1 MVPQELIHYIMKKYL
16 LLLLVVALSFT
27 TAFAADEST
36 ITIKTS
42 KPVGTTVS
50 LDAYT
55 ASKDEAFTVDW
66 GDGEE
71 KIYNVDPNGWGYSRR
86 IKTEIKGGT
95 ITIKG
100 KLVNFDLT
108 EAGITSVDI
117 HGQTALKVINLKE
130 NEIATFK
137 QDGMPALTELNLRD
151 NKLTTFSG
159 TGMTSLKTLNLQ
171 GNQLDSH
178 EFDITDASTTL
189 TDLTVSNNGD
199 KFITLNLMAFTA
211 LEYFYCDDNPE
222 FTTAV
227 FADNNA
233 NIKKISMNNC
243 HVMHFYSC
251 TFPNLYSLNLSNNA
265 LLDLEEGNYPK
276 LSTLSIDHNYL
287 TALDVTR
294 FPKLESLYCGNNNI
308 TLLNVGNNPGL
319 LSLNCDSLGI
329 TKLDISNNK
338 DLAYLSVNGTKLTQ
352 LDIRGKRSITTL
364 NISNTA
370 IRYIDLEDQYSLRD
384 FRARNTQCEFFYFN
398 YVNPWGR
405 FNYVDIRD
413 NKKMTGNSMNFTLH
427 TIPQAYSDY
436 SNSLLIAGSNGE
448 TADTEYATSQ
458 DMKWKCDV
466 TGDGTA
472 KNEAVKVTVDGTD
485 TGERVSGKGE
495 FGGIT
500 FEQEYDFTKYSTT
513 GGTFTVSQWDGAY
526 FQQLADVTTSAK
538 AGVAIHITPTP
549 AEGYVYDGV
558 IVNGEKIQEEWFVVN
573 GEATI
578 KPVFRGADRKI
589 TFTAPAGQ
597 TLSFAVAVQKGAD
610 KKVQVDWGSGAKME
624 YDVSDTNYTRLDGTA
639 ETVAESGATESTVT
653 IYGDVDAL
661 NLESFGEYGEMM
673 GIWNNKVSSIDLTN
687 NDLLIALNLYMN
699 PIKTLDV
706 TNQTGLQELDCSY
719 CELTELDVTK
729 NTKLLSLQCYGNEL
743 TTLDLSK
750 LPELLE
756 LNARVNKL
764 TGVDF
769 TNNPKL
775 QVVNVTNNE
784 LSTIDVAHLTDL
796 VSLEAAGNKLTTLD
810 VSKNTQLQV
819 LGVGNNKLTEL
830 NLDNNTALRSLLFND
845 NSIQILDLSK
855 LTELRQIDCGGN
867 NMTACDLNQFYKD
880 LPQYPE
886 LTKDEQ
892 EALKGASLTI
902 LTGTEETPNDAA
914 GSDTSIASD
923 KGWSVSMEG
932 NGSGCDITWIY
943 IGKTENGTIALKDA
957 EGNDIQSGDKVKR
970 NSPISLIATP
980 DKGYVLDKVLVNG
993 KAVEGTEFKIS
1004 RISTVTATFDI
1015 ASAIDAATINDA
1027 NVTTANG
1034 SIIVSL
1040 PEGALAEVF
1049 SLDGTR
1055 ICSLAAGTSI
1065 IPVADGTYIVRTK
1078 NGADLK
1084 TMKVSVK

>member
-159 TGMTSLKTLNLQ
+159 TGMTSLNKLNLQ

-178 EFDITDASTTL
+178 EFDITDASATL
-189 TDLTVSNNGD
+189 TDLTVSDNGD

-294 FPKLESLYCGNNNI
+294 FPKLASLYCGNNNI

-352 LDIRGKRSITTL
+352 LDIRGKRAITTL

-398 YVNPWGR
+398 YINPWGR

-513 GGTFTVSQWDGAY
+513 GGTFTVSQWTGAY

-819 LGVGNNKLTEL
+819 LGVGNNQLTEL
-830 NLDNNTALRSLLFND
+830 NLDNNKALRSLLFND

-892 EALKGASLTI
+892 EAMKGASLTI
-902 LTGTEETPNDAA
+902 LTGTEKTPNDAA

-1027 NVTTANG
+1027 SVSTANG

>member
-159 TGMTSLKTLNLQ
+159 TGMTSLNKLNLQ

-178 EFDITDASTTL
+178 EFDITDASATL
-189 TDLTVSNNGD
+189 TELTVSDNGD

-294 FPKLESLYCGNNNI
+294 FPKLASLYCGNNNI

-319 LSLNCDSLGI
+319 LSLNCDSLDI
-329 TKLDISNNK
+329 KKLDISNNK

-398 YVNPWGR
+398 YINPWGR

-436 SNSLLIAGSNGE
+436 SNSLLISGSNGE

-513 GGTFTVSQWDGAY
+513 GGTFTVSQWTGAY

-775 QVVNVTNNE
+775 QVLNVTNNE

-819 LGVGNNKLTEL
+819 LGVGNNQLTEL
-830 NLDNNTALRSLLFND
+830 NLDNNKALRSLLFND

-902 LTGTEETPNDAA
+902 LTGTEKTPNDAA

-957 EGNDIQSGDKVKR
+957 DGNDIQSGDKVKR

-1027 NVTTANG
+1027 SVTTANG

>member
-108 EAGITSVDI
+108 EAGITAVDI

-159 TGMTSLKTLNLQ
+159 TGMTSLNKLNLQ

-178 EFDITDASTTL
+178 EFDITDASATL

-294 FPKLESLYCGNNNI
+294 FPKLASLYCGNNNI
-308 TLLNVGNNPGL
+308 TLLNVGNNPEL
-319 LSLNCDSLGI
+319 LSLNCDSLDI

-398 YVNPWGR
+398 YINPWGR

-513 GGTFTVSQWDGAY
+513 GGTFTVSQWTGAY

-819 LGVGNNKLTEL
+819 LGVGNNQLTEL
-830 NLDNNTALRSLLFND
+830 NLDNNKALRSLLFND

-902 LTGTEETPNDAA
+902 LTGTEKTPNDAA

-1027 NVTTANG
+1027 SVTTANG

-1084 TMKVSVK
+1084 IMKVSVK

>member
-36 ITIKTS
+36 IIIKTS

-55 ASKDEAFTVDW
+55 ASQDEAFTVDW

-159 TGMTSLKTLNLQ
+159 TGMTSLNKLNLQ

-178 EFDITDASTTL
+178 EFDITDASATL

-294 FPKLESLYCGNNNI
+294 FPKLASLYCGNNNI

-319 LSLNCDSLGI
+319 LSLNCDSLDI

-398 YVNPWGR
+398 YINPWGR

-513 GGTFTVSQWDGAY
+513 GGTFTVSQWTGAY

-558 IVNGEKIQEEWFVVN
+558 IVNGEKIQEKWFVVN

-775 QVVNVTNNE
+775 QVLNVTNNE

-830 NLDNNTALRSLLFND
+830 NLDNNKALRSLLFND

-902 LTGTEETPNDAA
+902 LTGTEKTPNDAA

-1027 NVTTANG
+1027 SVSTANG

>member
-1 MVPQELIHYIMKKYL
+1 MT
-16 LLLLVVALSFT
+16 LSFAAT
-27 TAFAADEST
+27 FAADEST

-42 KPVGTTVS
+42 KPVGTSVS

-55 ASKDEAFTVDW
+55 SSKDEAFTVDW

-71 KIYNVDPNGWGYSRR
+71 KIYNIDPNGYGYSRR
-86 IKTEIKGGT
+86 INTEIKGGT

-137 QDGMPALTELNLRD
+137 QDGMPVLTELNLRD

-227 FADNNA
+227 FSDNNA

-398 YVNPWGR
+398 YINPWGR

-775 QVVNVTNNE
+775 QLVNVTNNE
-784 LSTIDVAHLTDL
+784 LTTIDVANLTDL

-1027 NVTTANG
+1027 SVTTANG

>member
-178 EFDITDASTTL
+178 EFDITDASATL
-189 TDLTVSNNGD
+189 TDFTVSNNGD

-294 FPKLESLYCGNNNI
+294 FPKLASLYCGNNNI

-319 LSLNCDSLGI
+319 LSLNCDSLDI

-398 YVNPWGR
+398 YINPWGR

-436 SNSLLIAGSNGE
+436 SNSLLISGSNGE

-830 NLDNNTALRSLLFND
+830 NLDNNKALRSLLFND

-902 LTGTEETPNDAA
+902 LTGTEKTPNDAA

-1027 NVTTANG
+1027 SVSTANG

>member
-178 EFDITDASTTL
+178 EFDITDASATL

-308 TLLNVGNNPGL
+308 MLLNVGNNPGL

-398 YVNPWGR
+398 YINPWGR

-513 GGTFTVSQWDGAY
+513 GGTFTVSQWTGNY

-706 TNQTGLQELDCSY
+706 TNQTNLQELDCSY

-819 LGVGNNKLTEL
+819 LGVGNNKFTEL
-830 NLDNNTALRSLLFND
+830 NLDNNKALRSLSFND

-892 EALKGASLTI
+892 EAMKGSSLTI
-902 LTGTEETPNDAA
+902 LTGTEKTPNDAA

-923 KGWSVSMEG
+923 KGWIVSMEG
-932 NGSGCDITWIY
+932 NGSGCDVTWIY

-1015 ASAIDAATINDA
+1015 ASAIDAAAINDA
-1027 NVTTANG
+1027 SVTTASG

-1040 PEGALAEVF
+1040 PEGTLAEVF

>member
-27 TAFAADEST
+27 MAFAADEST

-159 TGMTSLKTLNLQ
+159 TGMTSLNKLNLQ
-171 GNQLDSH
+171 GNKLDSH

-189 TDLTVSNNGD
+189 TDLTVSDNGD

-294 FPKLESLYCGNNNI
+294 FPKLGSLYCGNNNI

-319 LSLNCDSLGI
+319 LSLNCDSLDI

-338 DLAYLSVNGTKLTQ
+338 DLAYLSVNETKLTQ

-398 YVNPWGR
+398 YINPWGR

-436 SNSLLIAGSNGE
+436 SNSLLISGSNGE

-513 GGTFTVSQWDGAY
+513 GGTFTVSQWTGAY

-775 QVVNVTNNE
+775 QVLNVTNNE

-1027 NVTTANG
+1027 NVSTASG

>member
-159 TGMTSLKTLNLQ
+159 TGLTSLNKLNLQ

-178 EFDITDASTTL
+178 EFDITDASATL

-294 FPKLESLYCGNNNI
+294 FPKLASLYCGNNNI

-319 LSLNCDSLGI
+319 LSLNCDSLDI

-398 YVNPWGR
+398 YINPWGR

-436 SNSLLIAGSNGE
+436 SNSLLISGSNGE

-513 GGTFTVSQWDGAY
+513 GGTFTVSQWTGAY

-1027 NVTTANG
+1027 SVSTANG

-1049 SLDGTR
+1049 SIDGTR

>member
-108 EAGITSVDI
+108 EAGITSVDL

-178 EFDITDASTTL
+178 EFDITDASATL

-398 YVNPWGR
+398 YINPWGR

-513 GGTFTVSQWDGAY
+513 GGTFTVSQWTGDY

-538 AGVAIHITPTP
+538 AGVAIHIAPTP

-597 TLSFAVAVQKGAD
+597 TLSFAVAVQKGTD

-673 GIWNNKVSSIDLTN
+673 GVWNNKVSSIDLTN

-1015 ASAIDAATINDA
+1015 ASAIDAASINDA
-1027 NVTTANG
+1027 SVTTANG

>member
-178 EFDITDASTTL
+178 EFDITDASATL

-398 YVNPWGR
+398 YINPWGR

-427 TIPQAYSDY
+427 TIPQAYSEY

-500 FEQEYDFTKYSTT
+500 FEQDYDFTKYSTT
-513 GGTFTVSQWDGAY
+513 GGTFTVSQWTGAY

-578 KPVFRGADRKI
+578 KPVFRRADRKI

-830 NLDNNTALRSLLFND
+830 NLDNNKALRSLLFND

-902 LTGTEETPNDAA
+902 LTGTEKTPNDAA

-1027 NVTTANG
+1027 SVSTASG

>member
-137 QDGMPALTELNLRD
+137 QDGMPVLTELNLRD

-178 EFDITDASTTL
+178 EFDITDASATL

-398 YVNPWGR
+398 YINPWGR

-845 NSIQILDLSK
+845 NSILILDLSK

-1015 ASAIDAATINDA
+1015 ASAIDAANINDA
-1027 NVTTANG
+1027 SVSTASG

-1040 PEGALAEVF
+1040 PEGVLAEVF

>member
-1 MVPQELIHYIMKKYL
+1 MVPQELMHYIMKKYL

-137 QDGMPALTELNLRD
+137 QDGMPVLTELNLRD

-178 EFDITDASTTL
+178 EFDITDASATL

-398 YVNPWGR
+398 YINPWGR

-573 GEATI
+573 GETTI

-1027 NVTTANG
+1027 SVTTANG

>member
-16 LLLLVVALSFT
+16 LLLLVVALSFI

-178 EFDITDASTTL
+178 EFDITDASATL

-398 YVNPWGR
+398 YINPWGR

-513 GGTFTVSQWDGAY
+513 GGTFTVSQWTGDY

-673 GIWNNKVSSIDLTN
+673 GVWNNKVSSIDLTN

-1027 NVTTANG
+1027 SVTTANG

>member
-86 IKTEIKGGT
+86 IKIEIKGGT

-159 TGMTSLKTLNLQ
+159 TGMTSLNKLNLQ

-178 EFDITDASTTL
+178 EFDITDASATL

-294 FPKLESLYCGNNNI
+294 FPKLASLYCGNNNI

-398 YVNPWGR
+398 YINSWGR

-427 TIPQAYSDY
+427 TIPQAYSEY

-687 NDLLIALNLYMN
+687 NDLLKVLKLYMN
-699 PIKTLDV
+699 PIKTLNV

-775 QVVNVTNNE
+775 QVVNMTNNE

-796 VSLEAAGNKLTTLD
+796 VSLEATGNKLTTLD

-902 LTGTEETPNDAA
+902 LTGTEKTPNDAA

-1027 NVTTANG
+1027 SVSTANG

-1065 IPVADGTYIVRTK
+1065 ISVADGTYIVRTK

>member
-159 TGMTSLKTLNLQ
+159 TGMTSLNKLNLQ

-178 EFDITDASTTL
+178 EFDITDASATL

-294 FPKLESLYCGNNNI
+294 FPKLASLYCGNNNI

-319 LSLNCDSLGI
+319 LSLNCDSLDI
-329 TKLDISNNK
+329 KKLDISNNK

-398 YVNPWGR
+398 YINPWGR

-500 FEQEYDFTKYSTT
+500 YEQEYDFTKYSTT
-513 GGTFTVSQWDGAY
+513 GGTFTVSQWTGAY

-819 LGVGNNKLTEL
+819 LGVGNNQLTEL
-830 NLDNNTALRSLLFND
+830 NLDNNKALRSLLFND

-902 LTGTEETPNDAA
+902 LTGTEKTPNDAA

-1027 NVTTANG
+1027 SVTTANG

-1055 ICSLAAGTSI
+1055 ICSLATGTSI

>member
-1 MVPQELIHYIMKKYL
+1 MKKYL
-16 LLLLVVALSFT
+16 LLLLVVALSFI

-178 EFDITDASTTL
+178 EFDITDASATL

-398 YVNPWGR
+398 YINPWGR

-513 GGTFTVSQWDGAY
+513 GGTFTVSQWTGDY

-673 GIWNNKVSSIDLTN
+673 GVWNNKVSSIDLTN

-1027 NVTTANG
+1027 SVTTANG

>member
-1 MVPQELIHYIMKKYL
+1 MVPQELIYYIMKKYL

-137 QDGMPALTELNLRD
+137 QDGMLALTELNLRD

-178 EFDITDASTTL
+178 EFDITDASATL

-398 YVNPWGR
+398 YINPWGR

-513 GGTFTVSQWDGAY
+513 GGTFTVSQWTGDY

-610 KKVQVDWGSGAKME
+610 KKVQVDWGSGAIME

-1027 NVTTANG
+1027 SVTTANG

>member
-178 EFDITDASTTL
+178 EFDITDASATL

-294 FPKLESLYCGNNNI
+294 FPKLASLYCGNNNI

-319 LSLNCDSLGI
+319 LSLNCDSLDI

-398 YVNPWGR
+398 YINPWGR

-436 SNSLLIAGSNGE
+436 SNSLLISGSNGE

-830 NLDNNTALRSLLFND
+830 NLDNNKALRSLLFND

-902 LTGTEETPNDAA
+902 LTGTEKTPNDAA

-1027 NVTTANG
+1027 SVSTANG

>member
-1 MVPQELIHYIMKKYL
+1 M
-16 LLLLVVALSFT
+16 ALSFT

-55 ASKDEAFTVDW
+55 ASKEEAFTVDW

-178 EFDITDASTTL
+178 EFDITDASATL
-189 TDLTVSNNGD
+189 TELTVSDNGD

-294 FPKLESLYCGNNNI
+294 FPKLASLYCGNNNI

-319 LSLNCDSLGI
+319 LSLNCDSLDI

-398 YVNPWGR
+398 YINPWGR

-513 GGTFTVSQWDGAY
+513 GGTFTVSQWTGAY

-830 NLDNNTALRSLLFND
+830 NLDNNKVLRSLLFND

-902 LTGTEETPNDAA
+902 LTGTEKTPNDAA

-1027 NVTTANG
+1027 SVSTASG

>member
-178 EFDITDASTTL
+178 EFDITDASATL

-398 YVNPWGR
+398 YINPWGR

-427 TIPQAYSDY
+427 TIPQAYSEY

-743 TTLDLSK
+743 TTLDLSQ

-775 QVVNVTNNE
+775 QVVNMTNNE

-830 NLDNNTALRSLLFND
+830 NLDNNKALRSLLFND

-902 LTGTEETPNDAA
+902 LTGTEKTPNDAA

-1027 NVTTANG
+1027 SVSTANG

>member
-27 TAFAADEST
+27 MAFAADEST

-159 TGMTSLKTLNLQ
+159 TGMTSLNKLNLQ

-178 EFDITDASTTL
+178 EFDITDASATL
-189 TDLTVSNNGD
+189 TDLTVSDNGD

-276 LSTLSIDHNYL
+276 LSTLSIGHNYL

-294 FPKLESLYCGNNNI
+294 FPKLASLYCGNNNI

-319 LSLNCDSLGI
+319 LSLNCDSLDI

-398 YVNPWGR
+398 YINPWGR

-513 GGTFTVSQWDGAY
+513 GGTFTVSQWTGAY

-830 NLDNNTALRSLLFND
+830 NLDNNKALRSLLFND

-902 LTGTEETPNDAA
+902 LTGTEKTPNDAA

-923 KGWSVSMEG
+923 KGWIVSMEG

-1027 NVTTANG
+1027 SVTTANG

-1055 ICSLAAGTSI
+1055 ICSLATGTSI

>member
-108 EAGITSVDI
+108 EAGITSVDFY
-117 HGQTALKVINLKE
+117 GQTALKVINLKE

-159 TGMTSLKTLNLQ
+159 TGMTSLNKLNLQ

-178 EFDITDASTTL
+178 EFDITDASATL

-294 FPKLESLYCGNNNI
+294 FPKLASLYCGNNNI

-319 LSLNCDSLGI
+319 LSLNCDSLDI

-398 YVNPWGR
+398 YINPWGR

-436 SNSLLIAGSNGE
+436 SNSLLISGSNGE

-513 GGTFTVSQWDGAY
+513 GGTFTVSQWTGAY

-687 NDLLIALNLYMN
+687 NELLIALNLYMN

-775 QVVNVTNNE
+775 QVVNMTNNE

-830 NLDNNTALRSLLFND
+830 NLDNNKALRSLLFND

-902 LTGTEETPNDAA
+902 LTGTEKTPNDAA

-1027 NVTTANG
+1027 SVSTASG

>member
-178 EFDITDASTTL
+178 EFDITDASATL

-398 YVNPWGR
+398 YINPWGR

-513 GGTFTVSQWDGAY
+513 GGTFTVSQWTGDY

-1027 NVTTANG
+1027 SVTTANG

>member
-159 TGMTSLKTLNLQ
+159 TGMTSLNKLNLQ

-178 EFDITDASTTL
+178 EFDITDASATL

-227 FADNNA
+227 FADNNV

-319 LSLNCDSLGI
+319 LSLNCDSLDI
-329 TKLDISNNK
+329 KKLDISNNK

-398 YVNPWGR
+398 YINPWGR

-513 GGTFTVSQWDGAY
+513 GGTFTVSQWTGAY

-819 LGVGNNKLTEL
+819 LGVGNNQLTEL
-830 NLDNNTALRSLLFND
+830 NLDNNKALRSLLFND

-902 LTGTEETPNDAA
+902 LTGTEKTPNDAA

-1027 NVTTANG
+1027 SVSTANG

-1084 TMKVSVK
+1084 IMKVSVK

>member
-137 QDGMPALTELNLRD
+137 QDGMPVLTELNLRD

-227 FADNNA
+227 FSDNNA

-398 YVNPWGR
+398 YINPWGR

-775 QVVNVTNNE
+775 QLVNVTNNE
-784 LSTIDVAHLTDL
+784 LTTIDVANLTDL

-1027 NVTTANG
+1027 SVTTANG

>member
-159 TGMTSLKTLNLQ
+159 TGMTSLNKLNLQ

-189 TDLTVSNNGD
+189 TDLTVSDNGD

-294 FPKLESLYCGNNNI
+294 FPKLASLYCGNNNI

-319 LSLNCDSLGI
+319 LSLNCDSLDI
-329 TKLDISNNK
+329 KKLDISNNK

-398 YVNPWGR
+398 YINPWGR

-513 GGTFTVSQWDGAY
+513 GGTFTVSQWTGAY

-819 LGVGNNKLTEL
+819 LGVGNNQLTEL
-830 NLDNNTALRSLLFND
+830 NLDNNKALRSLLFND

-902 LTGTEETPNDAA
+902 LTGTEKTPNDAA

-1027 NVTTANG
+1027 SVSTASG

>member
-178 EFDITDASTTL
+178 EFDITDASATL

-294 FPKLESLYCGNNNI
+294 FPKLASLYCGNNNI

-319 LSLNCDSLGI
+319 LSLNCDSLDI
-329 TKLDISNNK
+329 KKLDISNNK

-398 YVNPWGR
+398 YINPWGR

-513 GGTFTVSQWDGAY
+513 GGTFTVSQWTGAY

-819 LGVGNNKLTEL
+819 LGVGNNQLTEL
-830 NLDNNTALRSLLFND
+830 NLDNNKALRSLLFND

-902 LTGTEETPNDAA
+902 LTGTEKTPNDAA

-1027 NVTTANG
+1027 SVSTASG

>member
-178 EFDITDASTTL
+178 EFDITDASATL

-398 YVNPWGR
+398 YINPWGR

-427 TIPQAYSDY
+427 TIPQAYSEY

-513 GGTFTVSQWDGAY
+513 GGTFTVSQWTGDY

-1027 NVTTANG
+1027 SVTTANG

>member
-178 EFDITDASTTL
+178 EFDITDASATL

-398 YVNPWGR
+398 YINPWGR
-405 FNYVDIRD
+405 FNNVDIRD

-427 TIPQAYSDY
+427 TIPQAYSEY

-500 FEQEYDFTKYSTT
+500 YEQEYDFTKYSTT
-513 GGTFTVSQWDGAY
+513 GGTFTVSQWTGAY
-526 FQQLADVTTSAK
+526 FQQLADVTTSAN

-558 IVNGEKIQEEWFVVN
+558 IVNGEKINEEWFVVN

-1027 NVTTANG
+1027 SVTTANG

>member
-159 TGMTSLKTLNLQ
+159 TGMTSLNKLNLQ

-189 TDLTVSNNGD
+189 TDLTVSDNGD

-294 FPKLESLYCGNNNI
+294 FPKLGSLYCGNNNI

-319 LSLNCDSLGI
+319 LSLNCDSLDI

-398 YVNPWGR
+398 YINPWGR

-427 TIPQAYSDY
+427 TIPQAYSEY
-436 SNSLLIAGSNGE
+436 SNSLLISGSNGE

-472 KNEAVKVTVDGTD
+472 KNDAVKVTVDGID

-513 GGTFTVSQWDGAY
+513 GGTFTVSQWTGAY

-810 VSKNTQLQV
+810 VSKNTQLLV

-830 NLDNNTALRSLLFND
+830 NLDNNKALRSLLFND

-902 LTGTEETPNDAA
+902 LTGTEKTPNDAA

-1027 NVTTANG
+1027 SVSTASG

>member
-178 EFDITDASTTL
+178 EFDITDASATL

-398 YVNPWGR
+398 YINPWGR

-513 GGTFTVSQWDGAY
+513 GGTFTVSQWTGDY

-573 GEATI
+573 GETTI

>member
-55 ASKDEAFTVDW
+55 ASKDEAFSVDW

-178 EFDITDASTTL
+178 EFDITDASATL

-233 NIKKISMNNC
+233 NINKISMNNC

-265 LLDLEEGNYPK
+265 LLELEDGNYPK

-398 YVNPWGR
+398 YINPWGR

-427 TIPQAYSDY
+427 TIPQAYSEY

-513 GGTFTVSQWDGAY
+513 GGTFTVSQWTGDY

-558 IVNGEKIQEEWFVVN
+558 IVNGEKIKEEWFVVN

-1027 NVTTANG
+1027 SVTTANG

>member
-1 MVPQELIHYIMKKYL
+1 MT
-16 LLLLVVALSFT
+16 LSFAAT
-27 TAFAADEST
+27 FAADEST

-42 KPVGTTVS
+42 KPVGTSVS

-55 ASKDEAFTVDW
+55 SSKDEAFTVDW

-71 KIYNVDPNGWGYSRR
+71 KIYNIDPNGWGYSRR
-86 IKTEIKGGT
+86 INTEIKGGT

-100 KLVNFDLT
+100 KLVNLDLT
-108 EAGITSVDI
+108 KAGITSI
-117 HGQTALKVINLKE
+117 ELHGQTAMKTINLKE
-130 NEIATFK
+130 NEIATFA

-151 NKLTTFSG
+151 NKLTKFTG

-178 EFDITDASTTL
+178 EFDITDASATL
-189 TDLTVSNNGD
+189 TELNVSDNGD
-199 KFITLNLMAFTA
+199 KFINLNLMPFTA

-227 FADNNA
+227 FADNNE
-233 NIKKISMNNC
+233 NIRKISMNNC
-243 HVMHFYSC
+243 HVMHFYSR
-251 TFPNLYSLNLSNNA
+251 TFPNLTSLNLSHNA
-265 LLDLEEGNYPK
+265 LLELEEGNYPK
-276 LSTLSIDHNYL
+276 LSSLSINHNYL
-287 TALDVTR
+287 TELDVTK

-308 TLLNVGNNPGL
+308 TLLNVGSNPEL
-319 LSLNCDSLGI
+319 LSLNCDSLDI
-329 TKLDISNNK
+329 TKLDLSNNK
-338 DLAYLSVNGTKLTQ
+338 KLSYLSVNGTKLTQ
-352 LDIRGKRSITTL
+352 LDIKGIRTIYTL

-370 IRYIDLEDQYSLRD
+370 IRYIDLEDLYSLRD

-398 YVNPWGR
+398 YVNARGR

-413 NKKMTGNSMNFTLH
+413 NKRMTGNSMNFTLR
-427 TIPQAYSDY
+427 TIPQAYSEY
-436 SNSLLIAGSNGE
+436 SNALLIAGSNGE
-448 TADTEYATSQ
+448 TADTGYATSQ

-466 TGDGTA
+466 QGNGTA
-472 KNEAVKVTVDGTD
+472 KNEAVNVTVVGTD
-485 TGERVSGKGE
+485 TGERVAGKGV
-495 FGGIT
+495 FGGMT
-500 FEQEYDFTKYSTT
+500 LEQDYDFTKYSTT
-513 GGTFTVSQWDGAY
+513 GGTFTVSQWTGAY

-558 IVNGEKIQEEWFVVN
+558 IVNGEKINEEWFVVN

-578 KPVFRGADRKI
+578 KPVFRKADRKI
-589 TFTAPAGQ
+589 SFTAPAGQ

-610 KKVQVDWGSGAKME
+610 KKVQVDWGSGAKVE
-624 YDVSDTNYTRLDGTA
+624 YNVSDTKYTRLDGTA
-639 ETVAESGATESTVT
+639 ETIAESGATESTVT

-661 NLESFGEYGEMM
+661 NLESYGEYGEQV
-673 GIWNNKVSSIDLTN
+673 GAWNNKVSSIDLTN

-699 PIKTLDV
+699 PIKTLNV

-729 NTKLLSLQCYGNEL
+729 NTELRSLQCYGNEL

-756 LNARVNKL
+756 MNARVNKL
-764 TGVDF
+764 TSIDF

-775 QVVNVTNNE
+775 QLVNVTNNE
-784 LSTIDVAHLTDL
+784 LSAIDVTNLTDL
-796 VSLEAAGNKLTTLD
+796 VSFEVAGNKLTTLD
-810 VSKNTQLQV
+810 VSKNAKLQV
-819 LGVGNNKLTEL
+819 LDVGNNKLTDL
-830 NLDNNTALRSLLFND
+830 NLDNNTALRLLSFND

-855 LTELRQIDCGGN
+855 LTKLCKINCGGN

-892 EALKGASLTI
+892 DAMKGASLTI

-923 KGWSVSMEG
+923 KGWSTSMEG
-932 NGSGCDITWIY
+932 NGSGCDYTWIY

-957 EGNDIQSGDKVKR
+957 EGNDILSGDKVKR

-980 DKGYVLDKVLVNG
+980 DKGYALDKVLVNG
-993 KAVEGTEFKIS
+993 KAVEGTGFKIS
-1004 RISTVTATFDI
+1004 RISTVTATFNI
-1015 ASAIDAATINDA
+1015 VSAIDATAINDA
-1027 NVTTANG
+1027 RVTTASG

-1040 PEGALAEVF
+1040 PEGVLAEVF
-1049 SLDGTR
+1049 TLDGTR

-1065 IPVADGTYIVRTK
+1065 IPVADGIYIVRTK